1 MYCISF
7 QEDLRAAS
15 ALLSRKRTSSLF
27 SDSLEDISA
36 RLDDISNIGVNF
48 GDESDAGSGDRY
60 EKDIREIVEYFER
73 NCRINKVPQ
82 FPIIIRS
89 STENVRSRKIES
101 LIKKVA
107 ENKSRARQG
116 RLAAQQQQHQQHL
129 QICDGIVRSKLPLF
143 DHPSPRE
150 QQQGRKHGV
159 CGHSQDFLSSL
170 ANDVEVRR
178 KQQWTNYCCLKIP
191 NWSWEKLKRIQTV
204 VYHFM

>member
-1 MYCISF
+1 MSF

-15 ALLSRKRTSSLF
+15 ALLSRKRTSSVF

-36 RLDDISNIGVNF
+36 RLDDISNIGVSNF
-48 GDESDAGSGDRY
+48 GDESDAGGSGDRY

-73 NCRINKVPQ
+73 NCRVKKVLQ
-82 FPIIIRS
+82 SPIIIRS
-89 STENVRSRKIES
+89 TTENVRSRKIES

-143 DHPSPRE
+143 DQPSPRE

-159 CGHSQDFLSSL
+159 GGHSQDFLSSL

-178 KQQWTNYCCLKIP
+178 KQQ
-191 NWSWEKLKRIQTV
+191 
-204 VYHFM
+204 